1 MPLLLQF
8 CLKSFLSVQFRLKKG
23 EREMKR
29 LKNEIERKGGRERK
43 IPLMFSATT
52 HHKVNSKGLLKMHDM
67 HTTRK

>member
-1 MPLLLQF
+1 M
-8 CLKSFLSVQFRLKKG
+8 REG
-23 EREMKR
+23 TRERET
-29 LKNEIERKGGRERK
+29 EREKGRKRERE